1 MKTFYIITNNSKDP
15 MFDLTNEIR
24 GLIEEAGACGV
35 IAKED
40 DGQYQVPPHV
50 DCIVTLGGD
59 GTLIRATSDLHEY
72 DIPFIGVNLGTLGYL
87 TEIERESL
95 RADICQLVNGETLIE
110 ERMMIRGEIKQD
122 TMNDTQNDRS
132 EEVSRSKNLE
142 EVALNDIVV
151 TREGSLRTIRFQIY
165 VNGAYLHSYK
175 ADGMII
181 STPTGST
188 GYSMSAGGPI
198 VEPTASLFIVTP
210 ICSHSLN
217 SRSIILSSE
226 DVIEIVLG
234 GGREGAL
241 EEASVSFDGGASFG
255 IKTGERVKITKADR
269 RMKLMKLSSVSFLE
283 TLSKKMAGN

>member
-15 MFDLTNEIR
+15 LYDFTNEIKIC
-24 GLIEEAGACGV
+24 IEEAGGCGI
-35 IAKED
+35 IANEV
-40 DGQYQVPPHV
+40 DGGYEIPENV

-59 GTLIRATSDLHEY
+59 GTLIRAAGELHEY

-87 TEIERESL
+87 TEIERENL
-95 RADICQLVNGETLIE
+95 KADICQLVYGETLVE
-110 ERMMIRGEIKQD
+110 ERMMVCGESGDIK
-122 TMNDTQNDRS
+122 
-132 EEVSRSKNLE
+132 
-142 EVALNDIVV
+142 EVALNDVVV

-210 ICSHSLN
+210 ICPHSLN
-217 SRSIILSSE
+217 SRSIVLSAE
-226 DVIEIVLG
+226 DEIEIVLG
-234 GGREGAL
+234 GGREGTL
-241 EEASVSFDGGASFG
+241 EEASVSFDGGTAFT
-255 IKTGERVKITKADR
+255 IKTGDKVKVTKADK
-269 RMKLMKLSSVSFLE
+269 RMKLMKLSSVSFLD

>member
-1 MKTFYIITNNSKDP
+1 MKRFYIITNDSKDP
-15 MFDLTNEIR
+15 VHDLTNEVKSI
-24 GLIEEAGACGV
+24 IEEVGASAIVSVDEDGV
-35 IAKED
+35 YNIPED
-40 DGQYQVPPHV
+40 IECV
-50 DCIVTLGGD
+50 ITLGGD
-59 GTLIRATSDLHEY
+59 GTLIRATRDLHIY

-87 TEIERESL
+87 TEIERENL
-95 RADICQLVNGETLIE
+95 RGDIFQLVHGETYIE
-110 ERMMIRGEIKQD
+110 ERMMIRGQ
-122 TMNDTQNDRS
+122 MGNS
-132 EEVSRSKNLE
+132 S

-151 TREGSLRTIRFQIY
+151 TREGSLRSIRFQIY

-198 VEPTASLFIVTP
+198 VEPTASLFIVSP

-217 SRSIILSSE
+217 SRSIVLSSD

-234 GGREGAL
+234 GGRDSSIET
-241 EEASVSFDGGASFG
+241 ASVSFDGATTVPIS
-255 IKTGERVKITKADR
+255 TGDRVKITKADK
-269 RMKLMKLSSVSFLE
+269 RMKLLKLSRISFLE

>member
-1 MKTFYIITNNSKDP
+1 MKTFYIITNDSKDP
-15 MFDLTNEIR
+15 LYDLTNEIR
-24 GLIEEAGACGV
+24 ILIEEAGGTAIIAREIEGV
-35 IAKED
+35 YE
-40 DGQYQVPPHV
+40 VPEGI
-50 DCIVTLGGD
+50 DCVVTLGGD

-87 TEIERESL
+87 TEIERDNL
-95 RADICQLVNGETLIE
+95 KADICQLVNGETLIE
-110 ERMMIRGEIKQD
+110 ERMMICGEINQKY
-122 TMNDTQNDRS
+122 
-132 EEVSRSKNLE
+132 

-217 SRSIILSSE
+217 SRSIILSSD

-234 GGREGAL
+234 GGREGSC
-241 EEASVSFDGGASFG
+241 EEASVSFDGGASFA
-255 IKTGERVKITKADR
+255 IYTGDRVRITKAKK

>member
-1 MKTFYIITNNSKDP
+1 MY
-15 MFDLTNEIR
+15 DLTNEIKI
-24 GLIEEAGACGV
+24 LIEDAGGV
-35 IAKED
+35 ATVAEETEGKYE
-40 DGQYQVPPHV
+40 VPSDI
-50 DCIVTLGGD
+50 DCVVTLGGD

-87 TEIERESL
+87 TEIERENL
-95 RADICQLVNGETLIE
+95 QEDICHLVNGETMIE
-110 ERMMIRGEIKQD
+110 ERMMLCGQVEGRAEF
-122 TMNDTQNDRS
+122 
-132 EEVSRSKNLE
+132 
-142 EVALNDIVV
+142 ALNDVVV
-151 TREGSLRTIRFQIY
+151 TREGNLRTIRFQIY

-217 SRSIILSSE
+217 SRSIVLSSE
-226 DVIEIVLG
+226 DVVEIVLG
-234 GGREGAL
+234 GGREGSVEKAT
-241 EEASVSFDGGASFG
+241 VSFDGGASFV
-255 IKTGERVKITKADR
+255 IQTGNRVKITKANKS
-269 RMKLMKLSSVSFLE
+269 MKLMKLSKVSFLE